1 MSLLRSFTRYAFLG
15 FAISTGFIL
24 GSCFHRSTSAN
35 KAPYKELKNFAKVLE
50 HVENNFVDNIDIN
63 ELIIGAIKGMLRTLD
78 PHSAFMTPEVYREFK
93 QDTSG
98 SFGGLGIQVT
108 IQDKFLTVIA
118 PIEDSPAYR
127 AGIKT
132 KDKIVQINGQSTRN
146 LSLPDAATL
155 MKGKPGTPVKITIIR
170 AGEKKPLEFQITR
183 EVIRVKTVKF
193 AALPQHVG
201 YLRIS
206 SFSEGTSRELESAIK
221 ELKKDKKLSGFIL
234 DLRGN
239 PGGLLDQ
246 AVKVSNFFIDEGPI
260 VYTIGRDKD
269 KKESKNALKGRKLT
283 DLPLVTLVNS
293 SSASAS
299 EIVAGALQDYGRSVI
314 AGEQSFGK
322 GSVQEIVPV
331 GDDSGLKLTI
341 ARYYTPSGRSIQA
354 KGITPDVVL
363 EDLDPEV
370 IKKAKK
376 IDENEKIREKDL
388 ARHFEGTEDD
398 EEEVVK
404 EKIPDQESDQ
414 KQVAEKMLNDYMVN
428 QAYGIIKTV
437 GLVQHGGKQPEFKLK
452 E

>member
-1 MSLLRSFTRYAFLG
+1 MNLLRSFSKYAFLG

-24 GSCFHRSTSAN
+24 GSCFQNRTSAN

-50 HVENNFVDNIDIN
+50 HIENNFVDKVEVN
-63 ELIIGAIKGMLRTLD
+63 ELISGAIQGMLRTLD
-78 PHSAFMTPEVYREFK
+78 PHSAYMTPEIYREFK

-108 IQDKFLTVIA
+108 IQDKVLTVIA

-132 KDKIVQINGQSTRN
+132 RDRIIQIEGKSTRN
-146 LSLPDAATL
+146 LSLPEAATL
-155 MKGKPGTPVKITIIR
+155 MKGKPGTFVTLGILREGEAKPIKVKVMREIIR
-170 AGEKKPLEFQITR
+170 VQ
-183 EVIRVKTVKF
+183 TVKF
-193 AALPQHVG
+193 ALLPSHIG
-201 YLRIS
+201 YLRIT
-206 SFSEGTSRELESAIK
+206 SFSEGTSRELENAIK
-221 ELKKDKKLSGFIL
+221 TLKKDKDLAGFIL
-234 DLRGN
+234 DLREN

-260 VYTIGRDKD
+260 VYTIGRDKE
-269 KKESKNALKGRKLT
+269 KKETKVALKGRKLT
-283 DLPLVTLVNS
+283 DLPLVTLVDS

-314 AGEQSFGK
+314 AGEVSFGK

-341 ARYYTPSGRSIQA
+341 ARYFTPSGRSIQA
-354 KGITPDVVL
+354 KGITPDIFL
-363 EDLDPEV
+363 EDLDSETLS
-370 IKKAKK
+370 KARKQS
-376 IDENEKIREKDL
+376 NNVREKDL
-388 ARHFEGTEDD
+388 ARHFKGAD
-398 EEEVVK
+398 ETKEVIEKLPIPEQEKPQK
-404 EKIPDQESDQ
+404 EL
-414 KQVAEKMLNDYMVN
+414 AEKVMANFMVA

-437 GLVQHGGKQPEFKLK
+437 GLVKDGSKLPEFKLD